1 MYVWSGGLHMDGK
14 RDIIID
20 SSMRVFSRVGYHSAT
35 VDDILK
41 EADIARSTF
50 YAYFSNKREIYDENV
65 RMIIEGVVVTLKAGV
80 DSIVERFEMQGPP
93 TLENN
98 MALECAIASL
108 MTDVYTYLSLNAG
121 MAQVFLNELVGIDEE
136 MTAFFNEFEGRLV
149 DQFERLVRFG
159 QRIDLVRELNQR
171 RAAEFIVC
179 GLIHLGWKVSA
190 GQHEG
195 EIEDICR
202 EFVAQHLRGLVR
214 QSALAAQRVEA

>member
-1 MYVWSGGLHMDGK
+1 MEGK
-14 RDIIID
+14 RELIVV
-20 SSMRVFSRVGYHSAT
+20 SSMRVFSRMGYHNAT
-35 VDDILK
+35 VDDILR
-41 EADIARSTF
+41 EANIARSTF
-50 YAYFSNKREIYDENV
+50 YAYFSNKREIYNENV
-65 RMIIEGVVVTLKAGV
+65 RMIIEGVVVTLQEGV
-80 DSIVERFEMQGPP
+80 DSIVERFDMPGPP

-98 MALECAIASL
+98 LALERAIASL
-108 MTDVYTYLSLNAG
+108 MTDVYTYLSSNAG

-136 MTAFFNEFEGRLV
+136 MTAFFNEFERRLT

-159 QRIDLVRELNQR
+159 QKIDLVRELDQR

-202 EFVAQHLRGLVR
+202 QFVALHLRGLVR
-214 QSALAAQRVEA
+214 QSALVAQHVEE